1 MQEFRPSAPS
11 AETVFYRTYSRRK
24 ADGTRENFQEAMT
37 RTVEDIA
44 RIGKFTEQEAAQVTE
59 QALAQHAFPSGRAF
73 WVAGTEWGKKPEN
86 FSGYYNCTS
95 THIEDLD
102 AFGLLVDLAMQGSG
116 TGAVLEQSVID
127 QLPEIENTIDLVGV
141 SPVGTKPAK
150 DRADLTKYE
159 TLLPSGIVF
168 LSVGDSRQGWRDAY
182 QFIINLACRGLPR
195 NGGHIRLHL
204 DLSNVR
210 PAGERLQGFGGTS
223 NPVNLEQMFQ
233 KIINLLNKANGRKL
247 TTVEA
252 CLLID
257 EAAACIVAGNIRR
270 SAGMRQFSESDST
283 AAKAKLG
290 LYSQDENGK
299 WRVDPE
305 KEALRMANH
314 TLAYH
319 TKPDY
324 DTIEAAVHLQFQ
336 SGEGA
341 IQYVPEAV
349 ARANADLLNTPA
361 LKSAFLRDYTE
372 GGREAGLSFLK
383 TLAPELD
390 ERELQHRLDRY
401 GLNPCGEIIGRDFH
415 CNLAEVHLNTL
426 DPKDA
431 KGQAD
436 AFYAAGLQVAAL
448 LQHEFVHERY
458 QYSREIDPIVGVSFT
473 GLFDFLVHACGSEW
487 LSWMMKGRPE
497 GGRRAAYF
505 KEVEAMYL
513 ERFAIAARQGVRD
526 YCRNHGIRTPNRI
539 TTVQPAGTKSLLTG
553 ASSGWHPP
561 KAQRFIRRITL
572 GVNDPLVAALLETGY
587 SVIPAQSARDEEGNL
602 LDDITDPRVQEVLVE
617 IPTEVSW
624 ANMPGCDQFDLAHL
638 PVEAQYKFYM
648 QVQTYYTDHNT
659 SATIELREHEVPTL
673 AKLIHET
680 IQNDGG
686 YISAALLARF
696 DVDGGTFPRLPF
708 EPISKEKYDE
718 LKMIQEVS
726 RGEDV
731 VFLEVLNKYDS
742 SDWNIESVTACTSAA
757 CIAKA
762 EADEREGV
770 K

>member
-44 RIGKFTEQEAAQVTE
+44 RIGKFTIQEAELVKE

-127 QLPEIENTIDLVGV
+127 QLPEVENTIDLVGV

-150 DRADLTKYE
+150 DRSELTKYE
-159 TLLPSGIVF
+159 TLLPSGVVF

-182 QFIINLACRGLPR
+182 QFIVNLACRGLPR

-270 SAGMRQFSESDST
+270 SAGMRQFSENDSA

-290 LYSQDENGK
+290 LYSQDDNGK

-324 DTIEAAVHLQFQ
+324 GTIETAVYLQLQ

-361 LKSAFLRDYTE
+361 LKSAF
-372 GGREAGLSFLK
+372 
-383 TLAPELD
+383 
-390 ERELQHRLDRY
+390 
-401 GLNPCGEIIGRDFH
+401 
-415 CNLAEVHLNTL
+415 
-426 DPKDA
+426 
-431 KGQAD
+431 
-436 AFYAAGLQVAAL
+436 
-448 LQHEFVHERY
+448 
-458 QYSREIDPIVGVSFT
+458 
-473 GLFDFLVHACGSEW
+473 
-487 LSWMMKGRPE
+487 
-497 GGRRAAYF
+497 
-505 KEVEAMYL
+505 
-513 ERFAIAARQGVRD
+513 
-526 YCRNHGIRTPNRI
+526 
-539 TTVQPAGTKSLLTG
+539 PA
-553 ASSGWHPP
+553 
-561 KAQRFIRRITL
+561 
-572 GVNDPLVAALLETGY
+572 
-587 SVIPAQSARDEEGNL
+587 
-602 LDDITDPRVQEVLVE
+602 
-617 IPTEVSW
+617 
-624 ANMPGCDQFDLAHL
+624 
-638 PVEAQYKFYM
+638 
-648 QVQTYYTDHNT
+648 
-659 SATIELREHEVPTL
+659 
-673 AKLIHET
+673 
-680 IQNDGG
+680 
-686 YISAALLARF
+686 
-696 DVDGGTFPRLPF
+696 
-708 EPISKEKYDE
+708 
-718 LKMIQEVS
+718 
-726 RGEDV
+726 
-731 VFLEVLNKYDS
+731 
-742 SDWNIESVTACTSAA
+742 
-757 CIAKA
+757 
-762 EADEREGV
+762 
-770 K
+770 